1 VTLKV
6 ADIRANLNE
15 NIRHAARIIG
25 KSKARRAVFAAIYGG
40 KRQVK
45 TVDDIR
51 RLTGL
56 SQVRVLQEAG
66 VLAAN
71 GVVDKVKENKRT
83 AYKKDE
89 AFSHHKKRI
98 LDIVDNPTK
107 KNRYPTKQEPK
118 VTGATIRIAFPKAN
132 YRPVEVTVDDIE
144 AFRAVRQIAPTGG
157 KSGLATVPEA
167 RVKTFLRKVIGE
179 SRDFQDWGGE
189 KNDLFTN
196 KLRFRGRRRAGAFA
210 LKGRATKGV
219 LTPKKMGKN
228 GDQIARLFSSEAEV
242 FLVVY
247 HSIVDQA
254 IHEQLRAFA
263 VARALGGRHVFYGV
277 LDGQDL
283 GRLVAA
289 YPKEFSAAK

>member
-1 VTLKV
+1 VTVKV

-15 NIRHAARIIG
+15 NILHAARIIG
-25 KSKARRAVFAAIYGG
+25 KSKARRAVFSAIYGG
-40 KRQVK
+40 KRQIK

-51 RLTGL
+51 QVTKL

-71 GVVDKVKENKRT
+71 GIVDKVKKDKRT
-83 AYKKDE
+83 AYKKDD
-89 AFSHHKKRI
+89 AYSHHKKRI
-98 LDIVDNPTK
+98 LDIVDNPAK
-107 KNRYPTKQEPK
+107 KSRYPTKQEPR
-118 VTGATIRIAFPKAN
+118 VGGATIRIALPRSSPK
-132 YRPVEVTVDDIE
+132 PVEITVEDID
-144 AFRAVRQIAPTGG
+144 AFGAVRRISPTGG
-157 KSGLATVPEA
+157 QTGLATVPEA
-167 RVKTFLRKVIGE
+167 RIKTFLRKVIGE

-196 KLRFRGRRRAGAFA
+196 KLQFKGRRRVGAIA
-210 LKGRATKGV
+210 IKGRATKGP

-247 HSIVDQA
+247 HSVVDQA

-263 VARALGGRHVFYGV
+263 VARALGGRRVFYGV
-277 LDGQDL
+277 VDGQDL
-283 GRLVAA
+283 GRLVKA
-289 YPKEFSAAK
+289 YPSQFKASK

>member
-1 VTLKV
+1 VTVKV

-25 KSKARRAVFAAIYGG
+25 KSKARRDVFAAIYSG

-45 TVDDIR
+45 TVEDIR
-51 RLTGL
+51 RVTQLT
-56 SQVRVLQEAG
+56 QVRVLQEAG
-66 VLAAN
+66 VLSAN
-71 GVVDKVKENKRT
+71 GVVDKVKKDGRT

-89 AFSHHKKRI
+89 AYSHHKRRI
-98 LDIVDNPTK
+98 LDIVANPAK
-107 KNRYPTKQEPK
+107 KNGYPTKQEPR
-118 VTGATIRIAFPKAN
+118 VTGGTVRIVLPKSQPK
-132 YRPVEVTVDDIE
+132 PVEITVDDIE
-144 AFRAVRQIAPTGG
+144 GFRAVKKISPTGG
-157 KSGLATVPEA
+157 KTGLATLSEA
-167 RVKTFLRKVIGE
+167 RIKTFLRKVIGE
-179 SRDFQDWGGE
+179 TRDFQDWGGE

-196 KLRFRGRRRAGAFA
+196 KLQFRGRRRAGALA
-210 LKGRATKGV
+210 LKGRATKGP

-263 VARALGGRHVFYGV
+263 VARALGGRRVFYGV
-277 LDGQDL
+277 VDGQDL
-283 GRLVAA
+283 GRLIQA
-289 YPKEFSAAK
+289 YPTQFKASK

>member
-1 VTLKV
+1 MTVRV

-25 KSKARRAVFAAIYGG
+25 KSKARRAVFSAIYGG

-51 RLTGL
+51 RVTKL

-71 GVVDKVKENKRT
+71 GVVDKIKKDKRT
-83 AYKKDE
+83 AYKKDD
-89 AFSHHKKRI
+89 AYSHHKKRI
-98 LDIVDNPTK
+98 LDIVDNPAK

-118 VTGATIRIAFPKAN
+118 VTGGTIRIALPKSQP
-132 YRPVEVTVDDIE
+132 RPTEITVDDIE
-144 AFRAVRQIAPTGG
+144 SFRAVRKI
-157 KSGLATVPEA
+157 GLTAGRAGMAAIPEA
-167 RVKTFLRKVIGE
+167 RIKTFLRKVVGE
-179 SRDFQDWGGE
+179 TRDFQDWGGE

-196 KLRFRGRRRAGAFA
+196 KLQFKGRRRAGAFA
-210 LKGRATKGV
+210 LKGRATKGA

-247 HSIVDQA
+247 HGVIDQA

-263 VARALGGRHVFYGV
+263 VARALGGRRVFYGV
-277 LDGQDL
+277 VDGQDL
-283 GRLVAA
+283 GRLVQA
-289 YPKEFSAAK
+289 YPNQFKAAK